1 MRDVARAAGVSQT
14 TVSFVLNEVPDV
26 HIGQATRE
34 RVLATIEQL
43 GYRPNAVARGLRRAK
58 TDTIGFIWHDPASLA
73 GRMVQGAQEAACARG
88 SLVLLAGTGGDVL
101 VEQNAGATLI
111 DRRVDGIVC
120 ATRDHRVVAPAGH
133 LRSVPSVLLG
143 CEAADQSVPAVVADQ
158 AAAALEGTSR
168 MFRTGRQR
176 VAFLSAAVGTPTTRS
191 RLAGYRRA
199 LVTRGV
205 RYEHGLV
212 RRCRGERAAYD
223 ATRSL
228 MAEPHPPDGL
238 LCHDLEIAA
247 GAYRAIS
254 DARLAIPGDIAVVA
268 FDDHEVSASLLH
280 PALSTIG
287 LPHYE
292 MGRLAVETL
301 FEFITAD
308 AVPGGQ
314 RRVHCPYY
322 ERQSV

>member
-26 HIGQATRE
+26 HIRQATRQ

-58 TDTIGFIWHDPASLA
+58 TDTIGFIWHDRASLA
-73 GRMVQGAQEAACARG
+73 GRMVQGAQEAACAHG

-101 VEQNAGATLI
+101 VEQDAAAALI

-120 ATRDHRVVAPAGH
+120 ATLDHRVVAPTGH

-143 CEAADQSVPAVVADQ
+143 CEVTDQSVPAVVADH
-158 AAAALEGTSR
+158 AAAALDGTSA
-168 MFRTGRQR
+168 MFRTGRRR
-176 VAFLSAAVGTPTTRS
+176 VAFLTAAVGTPTTQS

-205 RYEHGLV
+205 RYERGLV
-212 RRCRGERAAYD
+212 RRCRGEPAAYD
-223 ATRSL
+223 ATRAL
-228 MAEPHPPDGL
+228 MVEPDPPDGL
-238 LCHDLEIAA
+238 LCDNPELAA
-247 GAYRAIS
+247 GAYQAVF
-254 DARLAIPGDIAVVA
+254 DAQLAIPGDIAVVA
-268 FDDHEVSASLLH
+268 FDDHAARAPLLR

-292 MGRLAVETL
+292 MGRVAIEMLLEV
-301 FEFITAD
+301 ITAD
-308 AVPGGQ
+308 TVPGGQ

>member
-26 HIGQATRE
+26 HIRQATRQ
-34 RVLATIEQL
+34 RVRATIEQL

-58 TDTIGFIWHDPASLA
+58 TEMIGFIWHDPASLA
-73 GRMVQGAQEAACARG
+73 GRMVQGAQEAAWAQG

-101 VEQNAGATLI
+101 VEQDAGATLV

-133 LRSVPSVLLG
+133 LRAVPSVLLG
-143 CEAADQSVPAVVADQ
+143 CEAADQSVPAVVADH
-158 AAAALEGTSR
+158 AAAALEGTSA
-168 MFRTGRQR
+168 MFRTGRRR
-176 VAFLSAAVGTPTTRS
+176 VAFLRPEVATPTTRS

-199 LVTRGV
+199 LVKRGV
-205 RYEHGLV
+205 RYERRLV
-212 RRCRGERAAYD
+212 RRCRGEPAAYE
-223 ATRSL
+223 ATRAL
-228 MAEPHPPDGL
+228 IAEPDPPDGL
-238 LCHDLEIAA
+238 LCHDHEVAA
-247 GAYRAIS
+247 GAYQAVF
-254 DARLAIPGDIAVVA
+254 DARLAIPGDIAVVS
-268 FDDHEVSASLLH
+268 FDDHEARAPLLR

-292 MGRLAVETL
+292 MGRVAVETL

-308 AVPGGQ
+308 TVPGGQ

>member
-26 HIGQATRE
+26 HIRQTTRQ

-73 GRMVQGAQEAACARG
+73 GRMVQGAQEAACAHG
-88 SLVLLAGTGGDVL
+88 TLVLLTGTAGDEL
-101 VEQNAGATLI
+101 IEQSAGATLI

-120 ATRDHRVVAPAGH
+120 ATLDHRVVAPAGH
-133 LRSVPSVLLG
+133 LRSVPSVLIG

-158 AAAALEGTSR
+158 AAAADEGTSA
-168 MFRTGRQR
+168 MFQTGRRR
-176 VAFLSAAVGTPTTRS
+176 VAFLSAAVGTPTTRA

-199 LVTRGV
+199 LATRGM
-205 RYEHGLV
+205 RYERGLV

-223 ATRSL
+223 ATRAL
-228 MAEPHPPDGL
+228 MAEPDPPDGL
-238 LCHDLEIAA
+238 LCHDHEVAA
-247 GAYRAIS
+247 GAYEAVS
-254 DARLAIPGDIAVVA
+254 DARLAIPGDVAVVA
-268 FDDHEVSASLLH
+268 FDDHEARAPLLR

-292 MGRLAVETL
+292 MGRVAMEMLLEV
-301 FEFITAD
+301 INAD
-308 AVPGGQ
+308 TVPGGQ